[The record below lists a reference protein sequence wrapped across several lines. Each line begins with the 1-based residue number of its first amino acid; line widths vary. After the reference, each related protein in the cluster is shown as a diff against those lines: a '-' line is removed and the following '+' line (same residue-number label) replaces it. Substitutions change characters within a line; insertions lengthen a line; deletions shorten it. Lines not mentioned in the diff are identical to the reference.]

1 MLHLLQ
7 QMFMLCM
14 QQLRDSKHTMHNHV
28 QAITQHFIRNAI
40 TKLDNDQAILWQTPQ
55 YNAVK
60 VSPQILHIYYMY
72 TICIVIT
79 TL

>member
-1 MLHLLQ
+1 
-7 QMFMLCM
+7 MLCM
-14 QQLRDSKHTMHNHV
+14 QLRHSNHTIHTDV
-28 QAITQHFIRNAI
+28 QTITQHFIHNAI